1 MATSG
6 ASKSFVDGGYCVTRE
21 KNDRTHARVARPY
34 VRDAART
41 ERGAFEEAAVSAAMV
56 ALFLA
61 AGFVVGFSVW
71 AVLSLSNWLVSLL
84 WGTFGAKGVEGFAAP
99 WFPLVACTLGGLV
112 IGVWTHFF
120 RGAPASLE
128 AVMASFKK
136 TGTYRVDGTG
146 RSVVGFLLPIVFGGS
161 VGPEAG
167 LTGLIVSACCQIRDL
182 LKRAGLRAGAIGDA
196 TLAAS
201 IAALFGTPL
210 AGIVAGVESMPDEE
224 PDPDKYEL
232 RRSAKAVLY
241 LGAAFGA
248 LGGVLAFSALFGGS
262 SGLPRLAEPAMG
274 ALDPVWFVPCIALGY
289 ALALVFEGSGAL
301 FSRLSQ
307 RAGNAPFAV
316 IAKPVVA
323 GLVMGGI
330 AVVFPNVLF
339 SGEAQTHELVS
350 NWAGLGAFALLATGV
365 LKSAITPMCLS
376 MGWNGGHFFPCIYSG
391 VSCGFGI
398 ALLAGIDPTFAAG
411 VVTTSYIACT
421 TCKPLLS
428 AGILLLCFPLHGML
442 WCGLAAIVGALLPLP
457 RTWRSRSNA
466 DEELREL

>member
-1 MATSG
+1 M
-6 ASKSFVDGGYCVTRE
+6 
-21 KNDRTHARVARPY
+21 
-34 VRDAART
+34 RDAART

-56 ALFLA
+56 ALSLA

-301 FSRLSQ
+301 FSR
-307 RAGNAPFAV
+307 
-316 IAKPVVA
+316 
-323 GLVMGGI
+323 
-330 AVVFPNVLF
+330 
-339 SGEAQTHELVS
+339 EAQTHELVS

-421 TCKPLLS
+421 TCKLLLS

>member
-1 MATSG
+1 M
-6 ASKSFVDGGYCVTRE
+6 DGGYCVMRE

-56 ALFLA
+56 ALSLA

-224 PDPDKYEL
+224 PNPDKYEL

-248 LGGVLAFSALFGGS
+248 LGGVWRF
-262 SGLPRLAEPAMG
+262 PR
-274 ALDPVWFVPCIALGY
+274 F
-289 ALALVFEGSGAL
+289 SGARADCPVL
-301 FSRLSQ
+301 PSRLWGRSILS
-307 RAGNAPFAV
+307 GS
-316 IAKPVVA
+316 
-323 GLVMGGI
+323 
-330 AVVFPNVLF
+330 FPA
-339 SGEAQTHELVS
+339 SRS
-350 NWAGLGAFALLATGV
+350 D
-365 LKSAITPMCLS
+365 TPS
-376 MGWNGGHFFPCIYSG
+376 
-391 VSCGFGI
+391 
-398 ALLAGIDPTFAAG
+398 
-411 VVTTSYIACT
+411 
-421 TCKPLLS
+421 
-428 AGILLLCFPLHGML
+428 LLCSRGRARCFRAYRSARETLR
-442 WCGLAAIVGALLPLP
+442 LPSLQN
-457 RTWRSRSNA
+457 RW
-466 DEELREL
+466 

>member
-1 MATSG
+1 M
-6 ASKSFVDGGYCVTRE
+6 
-21 KNDRTHARVARPY
+21 
-34 VRDAART
+34 
-41 ERGAFEEAAVSAAMV
+41 
-56 ALFLA
+56 
-61 AGFVVGFSVW
+61 
-71 AVLSLSNWLVSLL
+71 
-84 WGTFGAKGVEGFAAP
+84 
-99 WFPLVACTLGGLV
+99 
-112 IGVWTHFF
+112 
-120 RGAPASLE
+120 
-128 AVMASFKK
+128 
-136 TGTYRVDGTG
+136 
-146 RSVVGFLLPIVFGGS
+146 LPIVFGGS

-301 FSRLSQ
+301 FSR
-307 RAGNAPFAV
+307 
-316 IAKPVVA
+316 
-323 GLVMGGI
+323 
-330 AVVFPNVLF
+330 
-339 SGEAQTHELVS
+339 EAQTHELVS

-421 TCKPLLS
+421 TCRPLLS